1 MGPGAQTRLGEVD
14 CAAHLS
20 AKVDSGESSL
30 PHMRKGCDLLTR
42 QIEVRVPGADIV
54 PHYALSAL
62 IALGLRGIERKL
74 AFPMPPLNA
83 VSETAPP
90 ARRRLAKDLKE
101 ATTLFMAPDSLA
113 REVLGDAFVDHF
125 GMTRLHEIRLWEQV
139 VTEWEV
145 SRYLEV
151 V

>member
-1 MGPGAQTRLGEVD
+1 M
-14 CAAHLS
+14 
-20 AKVDSGESSL
+20 
-30 PHMRKGCDLLTR
+30 R

-62 IALGLRGIERKL
+62 IALGLRGIERQL

-83 VSETAPP
+83 VAADGTKGEAP

-113 REVLGDAFVDHF
+113 REVLGDEFVDHF
-125 GMTRLHEIRLWEQV
+125 GMTRLHEIKLWEQV

-145 SRYLEV
+145 TRYLEV